1 MADKKH
7 IVAVFSDDEPLIR
20 AFDALKKEQV
30 EIADVFTPF
39 PVHHVLEHLGGK
51 TRIITLSWFYGLL
64 AAAAILAFL
73 YYTAVISWPLNY
85 GGKPTNAFPS
95 FLVVTI
101 VLTIFAVTIL
111 SLFTFSAEARIWP
124 NVEKKIW
131 HEGATD
137 DKFVILLEKEKIDEA
152 RVLQLLDDL
161 GAEEIIE
168 V

>member
-1 MADKKH
+1 MRDKKH
-7 IVAVFSDDEPLIR
+7 IMAVFSDDEPLVK

-39 PVHHVLEHLGGK
+39 PVHHILEHHGSK
-51 TRIITLSWFYGLL
+51 TRIITLSWFYGIL

-101 VLTIFAVTIL
+101 VLTIFSVTIL
-111 SLFTFSAEARIWP
+111 SLFTFSARARIWP
-124 NVEKKIW
+124 NVDKPIY

-137 DKFVILLEKEKIDEA
+137 DKFVILFEKEKIDEGK
-152 RVLQLLDDL
+152 VMQLLGDL

>member
-1 MADKKH
+1 MTDKKH
-7 IVAVFSDDEPLIR
+7 IMAVFSDDEPLVR
-20 AFDALKKEQV
+20 AFDALRKEQV
-30 EIADVFTPF
+30 EIADVFTPY
-39 PVHHVLEHLGGK
+39 PVHHILEHHGKK

-64 AAAAILAFL
+64 AAAAVLAFL

-101 VLTIFAVTIL
+101 VLTIFSVTIL
-111 SLFTFSAEARIWP
+111 SLFTFSAGARIWP

-137 DKFVILLEKEKIDEA
+137 DKFVILFEKEKIDEA
-152 RVLQLLDDL
+152 RLMQLLGDL

-168 V
+168 A